1 MSNSQG
7 TIKGS
12 EVIASAL
19 ADSGIDTIFTL
30 AGGHFLPTYEAIGS
44 QKRIEIIA
52 ARHELGAGYM
62 ASGYALASGK
72 TGVVFSGAPGP
83 GATNLVTPV
92 ANAFADSIP
101 LLVLTG
107 QVDRRYMNRNILQY
121 ADNIALFNQFCKS
134 SLQAVSAIEIPNLI
148 ATSLQIASSNRPGPV
163 QLDIPQNIQA
173 ELSNEYRK
181 IEMAKLSSNPPSANI
196 IDQVINLINESTRPI
211 IISGHGVI
219 RSNGTDSLSE
229 CAQLLGA
236 PVATSR
242 SGIGSINSANEHSI
256 GMLGFYG
263 TNTASEAVASADLV
277 IVIGCSLGEQTTYG
291 WKPDLFSETS
301 KIIQVDI
308 DPKQPNLVYGVD
320 IGIQCDAAFFLSTL
334 VERLSSKTKST
345 WYSKKPKPMPAKNN
359 PANGL
364 SAADV
369 LQSLNKFISDKT
381 LLSGD
386 IGNHRLWICDQL
398 EITCPERL
406 LQSCE
411 FDAMGFSLPA
421 AIGAAISDR
430 NRKIVSI
437 SGDGGF
443 IHTMGELAVIKELN
457 LSIAIVIFIDGA
469 LGILKHQAEEMWGRD
484 YFVDLQP
491 IEFTKVAEGFGI
503 PAERIDKIE
512 DLDDKI
518 SWALEISGPSLLA
531 IKIDKDEIFPPLR
544 SKIEQRKRDL
554 MTK

>member
-242 SGIGSINSANEHSI
+242 SGIGSINSANEQSI

-334 VERLSSKTKST
+334 VERLRSKTKST

-359 PANGL
+359 PANSL

-503 PAERIDKIE
+503 PAERIDKIK

>member
-181 IEMAKLSSNPPSANI
+181 IEMAKLSNNPPSANI

-263 TNTASEAVASADLV
+263 TNTASADLV

-369 LQSLNKFISDKT
+369 LQRLNKFISDKT